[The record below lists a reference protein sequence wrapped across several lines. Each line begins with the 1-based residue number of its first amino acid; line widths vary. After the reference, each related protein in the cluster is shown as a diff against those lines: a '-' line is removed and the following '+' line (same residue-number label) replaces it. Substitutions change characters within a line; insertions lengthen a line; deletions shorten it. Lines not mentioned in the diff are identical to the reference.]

1 MVKKIKL
8 IITLMIVLI
17 LFIGIPNI
25 SKCAST
31 LQLSASTSISGN
43 KVTVTIK
50 SPVSLGAFTLTSSVK
65 PSSSKSSA
73 GESNGKIINGSSTSG
88 IKTLGSYVFE
98 VEDTKN
104 VTFSISGCEDV
115 NCNPV
120 TIKPVSITLK
130 AKSSSNSENNSNSKS
145 DTKDTSKSSN
155 ANLSTLGVSP
165 KDYDFSGFSKD
176 KTSYSVTVPN
186 DVDSLKVN
194 YKTSDSKAKVKV
206 TGNDNLEV
214 GTNIINVVVTAQ
226 DGTTKTYKIKVTKLA
241 TEDNKPG
248 NVIDEENDLNLY
260 LTSLSIDGLELS
272 PAFDKNVFSYTTT
285 IDMDT
290 NDMSEVKVNAEAND
304 SKATVE
310 ITGNTNLVEGENLIN
325 IVVKGTESSE
335 QTVYQITV
343 NKISQA
349 SEIASNNIFNKIKN
363 IKREYLIIGGFI
375 FIVVVIIIIL
385 IINHIRN
392 RKYYNEMDE
401 DGYYDNNEENE
412 NETSNFNERPQDN
425 FIEELYKKRN
435 NGEKLNKQD
444 EETIEDIENENDR
457 IFNKPKKGETVEYS
471 EDTDKEDIE
480 EEQKDEPDFLEERK
494 EKRRKGKHF

>member
-1 MVKKIKL
+1 MKKILKSL
-8 IITLMIVLI
+8 IALVI
-17 LFIGIPNI
+17 LSSFI
-25 SKCAST
+25 ASYSCVNAAT
-31 LQLSASTSISGN
+31 GSFRVSAASTSLTKGKTTSI
-43 KVTVTIK
+43 TIT
-50 SPVSLGAFTLTSSVK
+50 A
-65 PSSSKSSA
+65 
-73 GESNGKIINGSSTSG
+73 
-88 IKTLGSYVFE
+88 
-98 VEDTKN
+98 KN
-104 VTFSISGCEDV
+104 CGGQFSI
-115 NCNPV
+115 
-120 TIKPVSITLK
+120 
-130 AKSSSNSENNSNSKS
+130 SSSNSSVVSVSSSSEWVESGSKKVTITAKGEGSATITVKAQDVADTSENVVSGSKSVTIKVGSSSNNNSSDDNKS
-145 DTKDTSKSSN
+145 SNKSSN
-155 ANLSTLGVSP
+155 ANLTTLGITP

-186 DVDSLKVN
+186 NVDSLKVN
-194 YKTSDSKAKVKV
+194 YKTADSKVQDKVKV

-325 IVVKGTESSE
+325 IVVKDTESSE

-349 SEIASNNIFNKIKN
+349 SEIASNNIFDKIKN

-392 RKYYNEMDE
+392 KKYYDEMDE

>member
-1 MVKKIKL
+1 MKKTLK
-8 IITLMIVLI
+8 IIMLVVSFMII
-17 LFIGIPNI
+17 FSIGTKIEAAT
-25 SKCAST
+25 ASI
-31 LQLSASTSISGN
+31 SASSSVTVGKS
-43 KVTVTIK
+43 VTVTVK
-50 SPVSLGAFTLTSSVK
+50 VNAATWNLKVSG
-65 PSSSKSSA
+65 
-73 GESNGKIINGSSTSG
+73 STSG
-88 IKTLGSYVFE
+88 TIVGFNMSGKNESTTKTFKFTPSKEGDYTVSLTGDITDANGKTS
-98 VEDTKN
+98 DINKKT
-104 VTFSISGCEDV
+104 
-115 NCNPV
+115 
-120 TIKPVSITLK
+120 TIKAKK
-130 AKSSSNSENNSNSKS
+130 ASENDNSDDNKSTSGSNSNK
-145 DTKDTSKSSN
+145 SKSSN
-155 ANLSTLGVSP
+155 ANLTTLGITP

-194 YKTSDSKAKVKV
+194 YKAADSKAKVKV
-206 TGNDNLEV
+206 TGNDDLEV
-214 GTNIINVVVTAQ
+214 GTNNIKVVVTAE
-226 DGTTKTYKIKVTKLA
+226 DGTTKTYTIKVTKLA

-349 SEIASNNIFNKIKN
+349 SEIASNNIFDKIKN
-363 IKREYLIIGGFI
+363 IKKEYLIIGGFI

-392 RKYYNEMDE
+392 KKYYNEMNE

>member
-1 MVKKIKL
+1 MKKILKSL
-8 IITLMIVLI
+8 IALVI
-17 LFIGIPNI
+17 LSSFI
-25 SKCAST
+25 ASYSCVNAAT
-31 LQLSASTSISGN
+31 GSFRVSAASTSLTKGKTTSI
-43 KVTVTIK
+43 TIT
-50 SPVSLGAFTLTSSVK
+50 A
-65 PSSSKSSA
+65 
-73 GESNGKIINGSSTSG
+73 
-88 IKTLGSYVFE
+88 
-98 VEDTKN
+98 KN
-104 VTFSISGCEDV
+104 CGGQFSI
-115 NCNPV
+115 
-120 TIKPVSITLK
+120 
-130 AKSSSNSENNSNSKS
+130 SSSNSSVVSVSSSSEWVESGSKKVTITAKGEGSATITVKAQDVADTSENVVSGSKSVTIKVGSSSNNNSSDDNKS
-145 DTKDTSKSSN
+145 SNKSSN
-155 ANLSTLGVSP
+155 ANLSTLGITP

-194 YKTSDSKAKVKV
+194 YKTESKAKVKV

-214 GTNIINVVVTAQ
+214 GTNIINVVVTAE

-325 IVVKGTESSE
+325 IVVKDTESSE

-349 SEIASNNIFNKIKN
+349 SEIASNNIFDKIKN

-392 RKYYNEMDE
+392 KRYYDEMDE

-471 EDTDKEDIE
+471 EDTEKEDIE